1 MTKSLSDYVFGLFDT
16 QAWKYVP
23 KCPTYPNFPRL
34 SDRLSHFSR
43 HYPRQIT
50 ISFNYGMSGL
60 ITAQIEFFY
69 SMKISKFIKN
79 KCITFQEVIRDR

>member
-1 MTKSLSDYVFGLFDT
+1 MLVCQMTKSLSDYVFDFFDT

-50 ISFNYGMSGL
+50 ISFNYSMGGL
-60 ITAQIEFFY
+60 ITAQIVFD
-69 SMKISKFIKN
+69 SKFRIS
-79 KCITFQEVIRDR
+79 